1 MTPRAFRPLARAV
14 QQAVLFALGLVIL
27 AAPAPAAEP
36 VLTFDYAPG
45 RPLPINF
52 RLADGGTDPNRP
64 DIGLRLSGSSEFDV
78 PGLDHLAAALPRPL
92 LIVDLRQ
99 ESHGFLDATPVV
111 WRADK
116 DQGNYGKTPAEA
128 AADEATR
135 LAALR
140 GQTSARV
147 ALLLKKDKDG
157 GVKKSETHTVNYAA
171 VSSEADLTAARGIGY
186 LRLYVTDDM
195 APDAVQVDRFIAAVR
210 GLPKETWLHMHCHA
224 GHGRTTTFMVM
235 YALLFGPGGKDLDRI
250 AAEQAALGGAE
261 LLGKPKKGWQRELYL
276 AREAFLRDFAAYA
289 AANPGGRPMTYGQW
303 RATH

>member
-1 MTPRAFRPLARAV
+1 MTPRAARPLARAV
-14 QQAVLFALGLVIL
+14 LQAVLSAFCLLMTAL
-27 AAPAPAAEP
+27 PAPAADP

-52 RLADGGTDPNRP
+52 RLAAGGTDPNRP

-111 WRADK
+111 WRAAK

-135 LAALR
+135 LSALR
-140 GQTSARV
+140 GQTSAQV

-157 GVKKSETHTVNYAA
+157 GVKKSETRTVAYAA
-171 VSSEADLTAARGIGY
+171 VSSEADLAAARGLGY
-186 LRLYVTDDM
+186 LRLYVTDEM
-195 APDAVQVDRFIAAVR
+195 APDAEQVDRFIAAVQEA
-210 GLPKETWLHMHCHA
+210 PKGTWLHMHCHA

-235 YALLFGPGGKDLDRI
+235 YALLFGPAGADLEQL

-276 AREAFLRDFAAYA
+276 AREAFLRGFAAYA
-289 AANPGGRPMTYGQW
+289 AANPGGAPMTYSQW
-303 RATH
+303 QAAR